1 MGKAKKSI
9 YKRVVLKLS
18 GEAFQG
24 KTAFGIDE
32 KALLSIAQE
41 IKEVKFLGLE
51 VAVVVGGGNLFRGKI
66 ASSSGKID
74 RSTADYMGMLATVI
88 NGLALQD
95 ALERRGLVTRCLTAI
110 EMRAVAEPHIRRR
123 ALHHLELDRVVI
135 FGAGTGNPYFTTDTA
150 AALRAL
156 EINAEILLKAT
167 KVDGIYEE
175 DPKINLRAL
184 KYQRINYKDALNLDK
199 VAIMDNTAL
208 SLCMDNDLPIIVFDL
223 MEPNSIERVILGEGI
238 GTLVGRQPTV
248 FG

>member
-1 MGKAKKSI
+1 VAEPK
-9 YKRVVLKLS
+9 YKRVLLKLGGEALS
-18 GEAFQG
+18 GEG
-24 KTAFGIDE
+24 GYGIE
-32 KALLSIAQE
+32 PSVVE
-41 IKEVKFLGLE
+41 E
-51 VAVVVGGGNLFRGKI
+51 VAAQIERVQRHQVQLAIVIGGGNIWRGQDNI
-66 ASSSGKID
+66 ARGMD
-74 RSTADYMGMLATVI
+74 RATADYMGMLATVI
-88 NGLALQD
+88 NAMALQD

>member
-1 MGKAKKSI
+1 MAEPK
-9 YKRVVLKLS
+9 YKRVLLKLGGEALS
-18 GEAFQG
+18 GEG
-24 KTAFGIDE
+24 GYGIE
-32 KALLSIAQE
+32 PSVVE
-41 IKEVKFLGLE
+41 E
-51 VAVVVGGGNLFRGKI
+51 VAAQIERVQRHQVQLAIVIGGGNIWRGQDNI
-66 ASSSGKID
+66 ARGMD
-74 RSTADYMGMLATVI
+74 RATADYMGMLATVI
-88 NGLALQD
+88 NAMALQD